1 MADYLLIQFSDVH
14 LTAEGPLFPGVHPR
28 DNLLGALALLHESG
42 LEPDVLVLS
51 GDLAD
56 VGAASCYRDLAEI
69 VGGAVAVQGTTVV
82 YLPGNHDAR
91 PSFGRYLLGRDQG
104 PEPINQ
110 VLWRDG
116 LRIIAL
122 DSVVAHQD
130 YGELS
135 EQTLRFLADELA
147 TSAPDGTV
155 VALHHPP
162 IPTPIEPM
170 AGLMLREP
178 ERLAE
183 VLEGSD
189 VRLVL
194 SGHNHHEG
202 SGLIGA
208 VPVWVSP
215 STAYRSDVLSPKKFR
230 PMLGS
235 AFSMATLSDSG
246 ATVCTVPVPLV
257 DPAP

>member
-1 MADYLLIQFSDVH
+1 MADYLLIQFSDIH
-14 LTAEGPLFPGVHPR
+14 LTTDGSLFSDVHPR
-28 DNLLGALALLHESG
+28 DNLVASLALLEESG

-56 VGAASCYRDLAEI
+56 VGASDCYRDMEEI
-69 VGGAVAVQGTTVV
+69 IGQAVAARGATVV
-82 YLPGNHDAR
+82 YLPGNHDLR
-91 PSFGRYLLGRDQG
+91 PPFRQYLLHQG
-104 PEPINQ
+104 PGSEPLNQ

-122 DSVVAHQD
+122 DSVVPGHD
-130 YGELS
+130 FGELS
-135 EQTLRFLADELA
+135 EETLRFLGNELKTA
-147 TSAPDGTV
+147 APDGTV

-183 VLEGSD
+183 VLDGSD
-189 VRLVL
+189 VRLIL

-202 SGLIGA
+202 SGTLGST
-208 VPVWVSP
+208 PVWVSP
-215 STAYRSDVLSPKKFR
+215 STAYRSDVLSSKRFR
-230 PMLGS
+230 PMEGA
-235 AFSMATLSDSG
+235 AFSMANLSDTG
-246 ATVCTVPVPLV
+246 TTVCTVPVPLV
-257 DPAP
+257 NAR